1 MPGKLQSNVIFCR
14 ICDGPGA
21 IFIGRKRIRCRGC
34 GGSGMARSTGAQGKR
49 PSNLANL
56 WQMRAEEMRSIAEET
71 QSPDMRR
78 ILLTLAVDYD
88 RMAERAASPR
98 A

>member
-1 MPGKLQSNVIFCR
+1 MV
-14 ICDGPGA
+14 
-21 IFIGRKRIRCRGC
+21 
-34 GGSGMARSTGAQGKR
+34 RSTDAQEKR
-49 PSNLANL
+49 LSNFANR
-56 WQMRAEEMRSIAEET
+56 WQMRAEEMRSIAEQT

-88 RMAERAASPR
+88 RLAERAPSPKT